1 MAGTIARRAAV
12 GLLLAATACGGGS
25 DSGDGA
31 DGAEEEEEETTE
43 APRETRPRPTAPA
56 GTAPPAATS
65 TDLLDRL
72 PKAGD
77 IGPLQLGIPAVAA
90 IRSIALEFPAD
101 PTGPCGTALTP
112 VTLDG
117 AAGRTYDTVS
127 GRIVGIGIP
136 RTPST
141 DTFLAE
147 NLADLTPGCP
157 SHSTTLSDGTE
168 LTLSA
173 PEPIDISAISSE
185 GLAWVSTIEAPTPEQ
200 YRATV
205 LLQATDLTTIVTLVS
220 PEPIEPTLVEA
231 IATVWTEAAAA

>member
-1 MAGTIARRAAV
+1 MAGAIARRAAV

-25 DSGDGA
+25 GSGDDADGA
-31 DGAEEEEEETTE
+31 DEETESAE

-56 GTAPPAATS
+56 GTAPPLATS

-72 PKAGD
+72 PKAAD

-141 DTFLAE
+141 DTFVEE
-147 NLADLTPGCP
+147 NLADLTAGCA

-173 PEPIDISAISSE
+173 PEPVDISAISPE

-200 YRATV
+200 YKATV
-205 LLQATDLTTIVTLVS
+205 VLQAADLTMIVTMVS
-220 PEPIEPTLVEA
+220 PEPIEPTLVET
-231 IATVWTEAAAA
+231 IATVWTEAAA